1 MANANTNFELLAKNY
16 LFSEVARRQREYVAQ
31 HPDAD
36 IIRISIGDV
45 TQPLPPVSIAAMHKA
60 ADEMGDAKTFRGYP
74 PEIGFDFLREA
85 IANDEYT
92 ALGISAQEIV
102 ISDGAKSDTANFTDV
117 LGDGNVI
124 LMTDPV
130 YPVYLDTNTIAGR
143 RDKVRMLPCT
153 QGNGF
158 KPLPPD
164 FAADVI
170 YLCSPNNPTGSALT
184 RDELKAWV
192 DYARKNNGIIL
203 FDGAYEA
210 FVRDAD
216 VPRSIYEIEGASE
229 VAVEFRS
236 FSKTAGFTGTRCAY
250 TVIPKTV
257 QVQGAQGPV
266 SLLDLWVR
274 RQSTK
279 FNGAPYIVQRA
290 AQALYTPE
298 GKRQMRERIDL
309 YLGNAAA
316 IRSGFEA
323 LGITAFGGVNS
334 PYVWIKVPDGFD
346 SWGFFDF
353 LLDKCRVV
361 GTPGVGF
368 GQAGEGYLRLT
379 GFGGPARTR
388 EAMARIAGALGK
400 KG

>member
-1 MANANTNFELLAKNY
+1 MANANPNFELLAKNY
-16 LFSEVARRQREYVAQ
+16 LFSEVARRQREYVAA

-45 TQPLPPVSIAAMHKA
+45 TQPLPQVCVDAMHKA
-60 ADEMGDAKTFRGYP
+60 VDEMGEAKTFQGYP
-74 PEIGFDFLREA
+74 PEIGFAFLREA
-85 IANDEYT
+85 IAKDEYE
-92 ALGISAQEIV
+92 ALGIGADEIV

-117 LGDGNVI
+117 LGDGNII

-130 YPVYLDTNTIAGR
+130 YPVYMDTSIIAGR
-143 RDKVRMLPCT
+143 KDQVRLMPCT
-153 QGNGF
+153 KENGF
-158 KPLPPD
+158 KPVPPD
-164 FAADVI
+164 FHADVI

-192 DYARKNNGIIL
+192 DYARAHNSLIL

-210 FVRDAD
+210 FVTDAD
-216 VPRSIYEIEGASE
+216 VPRSIYEVQGAKD

-250 TVIPKTV
+250 TVIPNGVKV
-257 QVQGAQGPV
+257 QTAQGETG
-266 SLLDLWVR
+266 LLGLWVR

-279 FNGAPYIVQRA
+279 FNGAPYIVQRGA
-290 AQALYTPE
+290 EALFTPQ
-298 GKRQMRERIDL
+298 GKQQMKQRIDL
-309 YLGNAAA
+309 YMQNAAV
-316 IRSGFEA
+316 IKSGFEA

-334 PYVWIKVPDGFD
+334 PYVWIQAPEGFD

-353 LLDKCRVV
+353 LLDRCRVV

-368 GQAGEGYLRLT
+368 GKAGEGYLRLT
-379 GFGGPARTR
+379 GFGDPQRTQ
-388 EAMARIAGALGK
+388 EAMQRIAKALSK
-400 KG
+400 

>member
-1 MANANTNFELLAKNY
+1 MLKANTNFEKLSKNY
-16 LFSEVARRQREYVAQ
+16 LFSEVARRQREYLAK

-45 TQPLPPVSIAAMHKA
+45 TQPLPQVCIDAMHQA
-60 ADEMGDAKTFRGYP
+60 VDEMADAKTFQGYP
-74 PEIGFDFLREA
+74 PEIGFAFLREA
-85 IANDEYT
+85 IAQHDYAGLNITADE
-92 ALGISAQEIV
+92 V
-102 ISDGAKSDTANFTDV
+102 VVSDGAKSDTANFTDI
-117 LGDGNVI
+117 LGDDNII
-124 LMTDPV
+124 LLTDPV
-130 YPVYLDTNTIAGR
+130 YPVYMDSNIIAGR
-143 RDKVRMLPCT
+143 KDQIRMLPCT
-153 QGNGF
+153 QENDF
-158 KPLPPD
+158 KPTPPD

-192 DYARKNNGIIL
+192 DYARKHNAVIL

-210 FVRDAD
+210 FIRHQD
-216 VPRSIYEIEGASE
+216 VPRSIYEIEGAHE

-257 QVQGAQGPV
+257 KAQSSQGPV

-290 AQALYTPE
+290 AAAIYTPE
-298 GKRQMRERIDL
+298 GQQQVRQRIDL
-309 YLGNAAA
+309 YLNNAAV

-323 LGITAFGGVNS
+323 LGLTAFGADNS
-334 PYVWIKVPDGFD
+334 PYVWIKVPEGYD
-346 SWGFFDF
+346 SWSFFDF
-353 LLDKCRVV
+353 LLDRCHVV

-368 GQAGEGYLRLT
+368 GTAGEGYLRLT
-379 GFGGPARTR
+379 GFGDPQRTR
-388 EAMARIAGALGK
+388 EAMARITKALSK
-400 KG
+400 

>member
-1 MANANTNFELLAKNY
+1 MVKANPNFELLAKNY
-16 LFSEVARRQREYVAQ
+16 LFSEVARRQREYVAK

-45 TQPLPPVSIAAMHKA
+45 TQPLPAVCIQAMHQA
-60 ADEMGDAKTFRGYP
+60 VDEMADAKTFQGYP
-74 PEIGFDFLREA
+74 PELGFAFLREA
-85 IANDEYT
+85 IAQHEY
-92 ALGISAQEIV
+92 AQLQISPEEII

-117 LGDGNVI
+117 LGDDNVI
-124 LMTDPV
+124 VMTDPV
-130 YPVYLDTNTIAGR
+130 YPVYLDSSTIAGR
-143 RDKVRMLPCT
+143 RDQVRLLPCT
-153 QGNGF
+153 QENGF

-164 FAADVI
+164 YAADVI

-192 DYARKNNGIIL
+192 DYARRHGSIIL

-216 VPRSIYEIEGASE
+216 VPRSIYEVEGAHE

-250 TVIPKTV
+250 TVIPKSIKI
-257 QVQGAQGPV
+257 QGAQGEL

-279 FNGAPYIVQRA
+279 FNGAPYLVQRA
-290 AQALYTPE
+290 AEALYTPE
-298 GKRQMRERIDL
+298 GKEQMRERIDL
-309 YLGNAAA
+309 YLNNAAV
-316 IRSGFEA
+316 IRNGFEK
-323 LGITAFGGVNS
+323 LGITAFGADNS
-334 PYVWIKVPDGFD
+334 PYVWIKVPAGYD
-346 SWGFFDF
+346 SWSFFDF

-368 GQAGEGYLRLT
+368 GAAGEGYLRLT
-379 GFGGPARTR
+379 GFGDPERTR
-388 EAMARIAGALGK
+388 EAMQRITQALRA
-400 KG
+400 